1 VLIIIPDVLPE
12 DEAIALGRA
21 LADADW
27 VDGNVTSGTGAA
39 MAKRNRQL
47 PEGSAVLSQARA
59 RVSNALAAN
68 GLFLSAALPRR
79 IVPPLFNQY
88 GPGDRFQPHVDNA
101 IRLSPLDGGQMRT
114 DVSAT
119 LFLTDPGDYDGGE
132 LTIEGSFGAVDYKLT
147 AGHMLLYPASS
158 LHRVSEVTR
167 GARISSFFWIESLV
181 RNDAERETLFD
192 LDQSIQTLT
201 MDRGGDDAEVLR
213 LTRLY
218 HNLVRRW
225 AVA

>member
-1 VLIIIPDVLPE
+1 MLIIIPNVLPE
-12 DEAIALGRA
+12 GEAIALGRT
-21 LADADW
+21 LADAEW

-39 MAKRNRQL
+39 LAKKNRQL
-47 PEGSAVLSQARA
+47 PEGSSVLEKARDT
-59 RVSNALAAN
+59 VSRALAAN

-88 GPGDRFQPHVDNA
+88 GPGDLFRPHVDNA
-101 IRLSPLDGGQMRT
+101 IRMIPGEATQIRT

-119 LFLTDPGDYDGGE
+119 LFLTDPEDYDGGA
-132 LTIEGSFGAVDYKLT
+132 LTVEGNFGSVEYKLP
-147 AGHMLLYPASS
+147 AGDLLLYPASS
-158 LHRVSEVTR
+158 LHCVSQVTR

-181 RNDAERETLFD
+181 RDDHDREALFD
-192 LDQSIQTLT
+192 LDQSIQQLTL
-201 MDRGGDDAEVLR
+201 DRGGDDAEVLR